1 MARGKYK
8 RKRERQAQR
17 QILISNLGLSTRLQN
32 LLESNGISNLAD
44 LMEKTDDELLSIKGI
59 GSAALTEIN
68 KKKAVNSAI
77 SPANVGRLV
86 LFKNYSASVW
96 LQ

>member
-17 QILISNLGLSTRLQN
+17 QILVSNLGFSTRLQD

-44 LMEKTDDELLSIKGI
+44 LIEKTGDELLSIKEL
-59 GSAALTEIN
+59 GSAALKEIN
-68 KKKAVNSAI
+68 EK
-77 SPANVGRLV
+77 R
-86 LFKNYSASVW
+86 
-96 LQ
+96 Q

>member
-17 QILISNLGLSTRLQN
+17 QVPVSNLGFSTRLQN

-44 LMEKTDDELLSIKGI
+44 LMGKTNAELLSIKGI
-59 GSAALTEIN
+59 GSAALAQIN
-68 KKKAVNSAI
+68 EKGSKYHDFARAC
-77 SPANVGRLV
+77 
-86 LFKNYSASVW
+86 W
-96 LQ
+96 

>member
-17 QILISNLGLSTRLQN
+17 QILVSNLGFSTRLQD

-44 LMEKTDDELLSIKGI
+44 LMEKTDDELLSIKEL
-59 GSAALTEIN
+59 GSAALKEIN
-68 KKKAVNSAI
+68 EK
-77 SPANVGRLV
+77 R
-86 LFKNYSASVW
+86 
-96 LQ
+96 Q